1 MTMAGRV
8 PSTIKTV
15 FIVIV
20 AALLLTAL
28 FAGCKDEPVE
38 GQAPVPTPDPE
49 ALEAPPAAEEPAP
62 AADDTQADAQPTE
75 GGSAEVAAADQTV
88 IKIKT
93 NKGEMVAEL
102 YDEEMPITAGSFLL
116 LVEEGFYDGLT
127 FHRVVPDFVI
137 QGGDPNGD
145 GTGGPGFA
153 IPLESPGKVHHE
165 RGILSM
171 ARSQA
176 LDSAGSQFF
185 VCLSNNESVQALDS
199 LAGGYAA
206 FGKVTAGMDVADTI
220 RVGDRIESV
229 EVVSTSAHAEAAR
242 SAAKAARLA
251 G

>member
-8 PSTIKTV
+8 PSTIKTR

-28 FAGCKDEPVE
+28 FAGCKDDRVE
-38 GQAPVPTPDPE
+38 DQAATPTPDPE
-49 ALEAPPAAEEPAP
+49 ALEAPPAADQATPV
-62 AADDTQADAQPTE
+62 ADDTQPTE
-75 GGSAEVAAADQTV
+75 GGNAEVTAADQTV

-116 LVEEGFYDGLT
+116 LVEDGFYDGLT

-206 FGKVTAGMDVADTI
+206 FGKVTSGMDVADTI
-220 RVGDRIESV
+220 RVGDRIESI
-229 EVVSTSAHAEAAR
+229 ESIERAASAFGEAAR
-242 SAAKAARLA
+242 SAAKAGRITQ
-251 G
+251 